1 MTGRWMTDHGLRVD
15 EAGLEAIA
23 GELARV
29 LEPGTVLFLQGDL
42 GAGKTT
48 FVRALL
54 RALGWQQAVKSPTYT
69 IVESYPLP
77 AFTFHHFDCYRLADP
92 QELEL
97 LGIRDYFRDDTVVA
111 VEWPEKGAGYLSTPD
126 LVLALSGCG
135 ETRQLQWQASSVRGE
150 RLQKAFDCAGKA
162 R

>member
-1 MTGRWMTDHGLRVD
+1 MTERGLRVD
-15 EAGLEAIA
+15 EAGLEAMA
-23 GELARV
+23 GALARV

-69 IVESYPLP
+69 IVESYPL
-77 AFTFHHFDCYRLADP
+77 AQFTLHHFDCYRLADP
-92 QELEL
+92 QELQL
-97 LGIRDYFRDDTVVA
+97 LGIRDYFDGDSVVA
-111 VEWPEKGAGYLSTPD
+111 VEWPDKGAGYLSTPD
-126 LVLALSGCG
+126 LVVALEGSGAS
-135 ETRQLQWQASSVRGE
+135 RQLQWQACSKRGE